1 MDRTRSEFAT
11 LMLLLLAL
19 ALLVACTSPPPTAGL
34 QRADPSLLTLTAVPQ
49 PTATFVASPLPGLKA
64 SPVGPQT
71 PTTVAAS
78 ASPSLALT
86 PPRREIATATLS
98 LSPTPAPQVG
108 GDSIGDPKTPRL
120 GNTGY
125 DVLQYTLAL
134 TIDPERETISG
145 TATVNAVATLPN
157 LSRLSLDYSGPEI
170 RRLMVD
176 AQETT
181 YQRQGIK
188 LYVDLPRLVAE
199 GEAFTVVAAYGGH
212 PQQVQSEFLDF
223 LPLGMH
229 FVDGMAFVASEPDGA
244 RSWFPCNDHPRD
256 KALFRFEITV
266 PRGYVVA
273 ANGQPRPPI
282 EGQTTTTFVWEDASP
297 MATYLA
303 TVAVGRYQVIRQTA
317 PNGIPLRHY
326 VSPDLLSDAR
336 KLLTRTGDMIVFLE
350 RYFGPYPF
358 KSYGHVV
365 VPMQGVSLETQTMT
379 LIDAGVVAQGIERLV
394 IHELAHQWFG
404 DSVSPA
410 NWADIWLNEGFA
422 TYASWLWEEARS
434 PAKLVDNLD
443 TEEAR
448 AWEADSGE
456 PLADPSAS
464 NLFGFNSYIKGAW
477 VLHMLRSE
485 IGDEAFFRTLQ
496 IYHERFKHGVAT
508 TGDFRAV
515 AEAVSGQ
522 DLEQFFS
529 QWVYGQRIPNLTVHW
544 QSRDDGSLQVQ
555 VCQRQATPFVFDL
568 PLVVLGRGTQR
579 ASQTLKVDKVEE
591 QATLS
596 LGFAVSEVQIDPAQI
611 LLAQVAA
618 SQVEAFS
625 PCR

>member
-1 MDRTRSEFAT
+1 MDRMRSEFVT

-19 ALLVACTSPPPTAGL
+19 ALLVACASPPL
-34 QRADPSLLTLTAVPQ
+34 STLIAAPQ
-49 PTATFVASPLPGLKA
+49 PTATLVISPSPEFKA
-64 SPVGPQT
+64 SPVEPQT
-71 PTTVAAS
+71 PTTTTAS
-78 ASPSLALT
+78 ASPSPVLT
-86 PPRREIATATLS
+86 RLGPETRTAMPPA
-98 LSPTPAPQVG
+98 SPTPAPQVG
-108 GDSIGDPKTPRL
+108 GDSIGDPKAPRL

-134 TIDPERETISG
+134 AIDPERETISG
-145 TATVNAVATLPN
+145 MATVKAVATLPN

-170 RRLMVD
+170 RRLTVD
-176 AQETT
+176 AQETV

-199 GEAFTVVAAYGGH
+199 GETFTVVAAYGGH

-223 LPLGMH
+223 ISLGMH

-256 KALFRFEITV
+256 KAVFRFEITV
-266 PRGYVVA
+266 PKGYVVA

-303 TVAVGRYQVIRQTA
+303 TVAVGHYQVIHQSA

-326 VSPDLLSDAR
+326 VSSDLLSDAR
-336 KLLTRTGDMIVFLE
+336 ELLTRTGDMIVFLE

-379 LIDAGVVAQGIERLV
+379 LIDAGAVAQGIERIV

-410 NWADIWLNEGFA
+410 SWADIWLNEGFA
-422 TYASWLWEEARS
+422 TYASWLWEGARS
-434 PAKLVDNLD
+434 PAKLADNLD
-443 TEEAR
+443 TAEAR

-456 PLADPSAS
+456 PLADPSAG

-485 IGDEAFFRTLQ
+485 MGDEAFFRTLQ
-496 IYHERFKHGVAT
+496 TYHERFKYGVAT
-508 TGDFRAV
+508 TGDFQAV

-522 DLEQFFS
+522 DLDQFFN
-529 QWVYGQRIPNLTVHW
+529 QWVYGQHIPNLTVNW
-544 QSRDDGSLQVQ
+544 QSRDDGALQVQ
-555 VCQRQATPFVFDL
+555 VCQRQAPPFVFDL
-568 PLVVLGRGTQR
+568 PLAVLGRGTQR
-579 ASQTLKVDKVEE
+579 ASQALKVDEVEE

-611 LLAQVAA
+611 LLAQVAV

-625 PCR
+625 PCH